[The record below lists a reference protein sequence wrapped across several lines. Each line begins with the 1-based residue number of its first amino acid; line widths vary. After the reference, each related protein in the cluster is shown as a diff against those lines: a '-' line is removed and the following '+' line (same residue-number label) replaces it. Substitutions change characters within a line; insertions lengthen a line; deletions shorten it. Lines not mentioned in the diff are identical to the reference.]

1 MKRFLLFIT
10 AMVLGLLHPLTTS
23 AARSAAN
30 PQKAEAQAPSFYA
43 VTAAP
48 TVGISKFTVHHR
60 APPLSKTGNNISIST
75 LQILLKV
82 VTFAQ
87 ASK

>member
-1 MKRFLLFIT
+1 MNDISSASLFVVRCLSIQ
-10 AMVLGLLHPLTTS
+10 ALNFS
-23 AARSAAN
+23 KNN
-30 PQKAEAQAPSFYA
+30 PCKEA
-43 VTAAP
+43 
-48 TVGISKFTVHHR
+48 IFTVHHR

>member
-1 MKRFLLFIT
+1 MKQLAIIIPAYKETFL
-10 AMVLGLLHPLTTS
+10 
-23 AARSAAN
+23 R
-30 PQKAEAQAPSFYA
+30 KALESIASQTCKDFTLYIGDDCSPNDLKSI
-43 VTAAP
+43 V
-48 TVGISKFTVHHR
+48 SDFTVHHR

>member
-1 MKRFLLFIT
+1 MIAFILFHTFNGVLRFSSFID
-10 AMVLGLLHPLTTS
+10 LHRVAYST
-23 AARSAAN
+23 
-30 PQKAEAQAPSFYA
+30 
-43 VTAAP
+43 
-48 TVGISKFTVHHR
+48 FTVHHR

>member
-48 TVGISKFTVHHR
+48 
-60 APPLSKTGNNISIST
+60 
-75 LQILLKV
+75 
-82 VTFAQ
+82 
-87 ASK
+87 